1 MSVPVP
7 QTCSGKSPD
16 GHGCAFE
23 VAVKDL
29 LRLEIGKHKSS
40 NMNPEKEKSP
50 GGEMKSMLLAELGQ
64 KVLLRCL

>member
-40 NMNPEKEKSP
+40 NMNPEK
-50 GGEMKSMLLAELGQ
+50 
-64 KVLLRCL
+64 